1 MATRV
6 WTSEERSTAF
16 HRALAAN
23 IGNILEWYDF
33 AVYGFLAS
41 TFGKIFF
48 IDATAIANN
57 QFNGNESSN
66 MTNATSFITPSS
78 SSSSSI
84 ISTPSGDG
92 TLEAFAVFGGAFL
105 MRPIGGILL
114 GKIGDTLGRK
124 KALEISIV
132 LMATA

>member
-66 MTNATSFITPSS
+66 MTNATSFLTPSS
-78 SSSSSI
+78 SSSMI
-84 ISTPSGDG
+84 VTTSGDG